1 MAKFCTLGMAPH
13 GVTRRPSMSARRKTL
28 SFFYSTRHP
37 DTPLSPPPDREGVHM
52 MFAKS
57 FTGST
62 SNYFGVITM
71 LRTVRDTDVHTV

>member
-1 MAKFCTLGMAPH
+1 
-13 GVTRRPSMSARRKTL
+13 
-28 SFFYSTRHP
+28 
-37 DTPLSPPPDREGVHM
+37 M